1 MSMAR
6 LCLAQEATFASLATG
21 SIIAVAVAVPA
32 SLTVL
37 RALLARLGRWVDRRG
52 CRCWGD

>member
-1 MSMAR
+1 MAR
-6 LCLAQEATFASLATG
+6 LCLAQEATFASLATA

-37 RALLARLGRWVDRRG
+37 PALLARLGRWVDRRG